1 MTLAETRTKAPQPLK
16 SITADQITNSSELV
30 AIARETRLSAQ
41 RFAQTVSRF
50 SAEMPDHLDRFH
62 EAMMAF
68 RTTAHAL
75 RS

>member
-1 MTLAETRTKAPQPLK
+1 MTPAAIRPKAAPLPANRA
-16 SITADQITNSSELV
+16 ADSSDLV

-41 RFAQTVSRF
+41 RFAATVSRF

-62 EAMMAF
+62 EAMTAF
-68 RTTAHAL
+68 RTTALAL